1 MNHHDPI
8 FVTEPDLVR
17 LRDINNHSS
26 LAVELDR
33 AVVLSSGPVP
43 PDLVTMNSCIV
54 FEDQS
59 TGEHREIT
67 IVFPQDANA
76 AQGNVSVLAP
86 LGTALLGLS
95 VGQSIVWPFPD
106 GSTRNLRVVRLL
118 YQPEA
123 AENALRR
130 GSQGTL
136 R

>member
-1 MNHHDPI
+1 MNHHDSI

-17 LRDINNHSS
+17 LRDINNDSS
-26 LAVELDR
+26 LAAELDR

-43 PDLVTMNSCIV
+43 PDLVTMNSSIV
-54 FEDQS
+54 FEDES

-76 AQGNVSVLAP
+76 ARGNVSVLAP

-95 VGQSIVWPFPD
+95 VGQTIVWPFPD
-106 GSTRNLRVVRLL
+106 GSTRALRVVRLM

-123 AENALRR
+123 AEYALREDW
-130 GSQGTL
+130 QGRL
-136 R
+136 G